1 MTARKEHRKREPL
14 LNTVARKLGHAAG
27 SFSKATQGFTQALS
41 AVPEAV
47 TAKVR
52 DAALFGASSDNAGSR
67 PRARKSS
74 TTGRKRK
81 VKKTASIAKKRSPGA
96 RRSGPGAKSRK
107 KKKTK

>member
-27 SFSKATQGFTQALS
+27 SFSKATQEFTQALS
-41 AVPEAV
+41 AVPETV

-52 DAALFGASSDNAGSR
+52 DAAFFGASSDDVGSL
-67 PRARKSS
+67 PPARKSS
-74 TTGRKRK
+74 TAGRKRK
-81 VKKTASIAKKRSPGA
+81 VKKTASTAKKRSPRA
-96 RRSGPGAKSRK
+96 RRSPSERKST